1 MRISDW
7 SSDVCSSDL
16 QRRLVF
22 DEKDAAFRHDQLSI
36 GGQGSA
42 LGSQTLVV
50 AAPKA
55 VVPALVAGTHC
66 PIRSMV
72 RRSRVC
78 LTCGWQGCKRRRAS
92 PRADA
97 NGSRGQAP
105 GRQLQGYRRRV
116 RSEEHTSEL
125 QSLMR
130 ISYAVFCLKKKTIK
144 SSRKHTAQI
153 NNIISNILT

>member
-1 MRISDW
+1 MAAELKALLHR
-7 SSDVCSSDL
+7 VA
-16 QRRLVF
+16 QRRLVV

-78 LTCGWQGCKRRRAS
+78 LTFGWQGCKRRRAYDRKS
-92 PRADA
+92 PRL
-97 NGSRGQAP
+97 N
-105 GRQLQGYRRRV
+105 
-116 RSEEHTSEL
+116 
-125 QSLMR
+125 
-130 ISYAVFCLKKKTIK
+130 
-144 SSRKHTAQI
+144 SSHQYETRTPH
-153 NNIISNILT
+153 S

>member
-1 MRISDW
+1 MAAELKARLHR
-7 SSDVCSSDL
+7 VA
-16 QRRLVF
+16 QRRLVV
-22 DEKDAAFRHDQLSI
+22 DEKDAAFRHDKLSI

-105 GRQLQGYRRRV
+105 GRQLQGYRR
-116 RSEEHTSEL
+116 SEERRVGKECVSTC
-125 QSLMR
+125 R
-130 ISYAVFCLKKKTIK
+130 
-144 SSRKHTAQI
+144 SRWSPDH
-153 NNIISNILT
+153 